1 MKESLVERLKLML
14 LREDNLAL
22 VGHPASQEEIVHA
35 EQQLNVSFHK
45 DYVQFLRMFGGA
57 YAGIPV
63 HGFSNG
69 SSLGNETVIDLTRM
83 FREQFKE
90 HPFAEILDISYVIS
104 IDGTGDPIFIN
115 PSGHVYIGYHDTGE
129 IRLLA
134 DSFEALIEDNFYEW

>member
-1 MKESLVERLKLML
+1 MKESLIERLKLML
-14 LREDNLAL
+14 LREDNLTL
-22 VGHPASQEEIVHA
+22 VGHPASQDEINHA
-35 EQQLNVSFHK
+35 VQLLNVSFHK

-57 YAGIPV
+57 YAGLPV

-69 SSLGNETVIDLTRM
+69 SSLGKETVIDLTRS
-83 FREQFKE
+83 FREQFKD

-104 IDGTGDPIFIN
+104 MDGSGDPIFIN

-134 DSFEALIEDNFYEW
+134 ESFEDLLEENFYEW